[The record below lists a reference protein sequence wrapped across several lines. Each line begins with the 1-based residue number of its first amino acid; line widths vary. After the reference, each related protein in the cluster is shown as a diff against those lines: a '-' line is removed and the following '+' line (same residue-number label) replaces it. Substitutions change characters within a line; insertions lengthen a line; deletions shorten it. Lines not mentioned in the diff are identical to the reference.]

1 MTFWGIAQ
9 LLSSDLKNWHVS
21 HILFHAINSNDWIL
35 NVFVFFQ
42 VTDDVDNLVIQIL
55 SLLEHEAS
63 QYVKQSAQYF
73 EFFYSYALTVVSED
87 LYEWKYFVNY

>member
-1 MTFWGIAQ
+1 MY
-9 LLSSDLKNWHVS
+9 LC
-21 HILFHAINSNDWIL
+21 
-35 NVFVFFQ
+35 FFQ

-73 EFFYSYALTVVSED
+73 EFFYSYALTVVS
-87 LYEWKYFVNY
+87 KFV